1 MSIGRHVVIIAASMS
16 VGAVLGA
23 TFAPQHE
30 SAEAAQRTSSAP
42 APTAAPALET
52 FYVPAQHAN
61 PATLGGPIEEP
72 VREFY

>member
-30 SAEAAQRTSSAP
+30 SAEAAQRTSP
-42 APTAAPALET
+42 APALET
-52 FYVPAQHAN
+52 FYVPAQVVN
-61 PATLGGPIEEP
+61 QATKVEEQP
-72 VREFY
+72 DSF